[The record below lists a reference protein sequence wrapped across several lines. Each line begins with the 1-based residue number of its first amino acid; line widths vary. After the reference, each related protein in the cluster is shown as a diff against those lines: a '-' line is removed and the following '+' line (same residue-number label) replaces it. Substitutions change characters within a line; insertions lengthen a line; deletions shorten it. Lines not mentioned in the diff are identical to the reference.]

1 MRRLPMQMAA
11 VTSLALSACATSGSA
26 EPAMTQIQERA
37 PMEHARYTY
46 PETPV
51 LTSGELAPAGDPAKA
66 AAMNEKAPAWPLR
79 FDKHTFSA
87 RCFDTVSCD
96 VVYDG
101 VHHGSDKPAPSGASY
116 GPDHL
121 KDWNGGHG
129 GIRNFPPPA
138 KVAWTSKDGS
148 SHEAE
153 IDIGQ
158 IFADELVRHYVPREE
173 VAEVP
178 NGEISV
184 NPAILLEVDDRTLR
198 VYMKAFVPTRH
209 LQMPGNPLSAVRRD
223 PVLVK
228 TYTY

>member
-11 VTSLALSACATSGSA
+11 VTSLALAACAATGGA
-26 EPAMTQIQERA
+26 APATTQIQESA
-37 PMEHARYTY
+37 PMAHARYTY

-51 LTSGELAPAGDPAKA
+51 LTSGELAPAGDAAKA
-66 AAMNEKAPAWPLR
+66 AEMNDKAPAWPLR

-87 RCFDTVSCD
+87 RCLDTVSCD

-101 VHHGSDKPAPSGASY
+101 VHHGSDTPTPSAAYY
-116 GPDHL
+116 GPDYL

-138 KVAWTSKDGS
+138 KVVWTSKDGVA
-148 SHEAE
+148 HEAE

-158 IFADELVRHYVPREE
+158 IFADGLVRHYVPREE
-173 VAEVP
+173 VADVP
-178 NGEISV
+178 NGQISV
-184 NPAILLEVDDRTLR
+184 NPAILLEVNDRTLR

-209 LQMPGNPLSAVRRD
+209 LQTPGNPLSAVRRD
-223 PVLVK
+223 LVLVK